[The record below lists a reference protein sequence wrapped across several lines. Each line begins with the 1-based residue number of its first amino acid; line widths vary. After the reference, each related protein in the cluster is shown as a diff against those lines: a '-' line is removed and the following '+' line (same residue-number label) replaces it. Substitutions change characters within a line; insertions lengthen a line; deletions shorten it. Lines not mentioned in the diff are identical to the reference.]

1 MNPMSLAALLAP
13 LSEDIT
19 QAEDYNPG
27 WGLFALVAFLAVA
40 VVVLA
45 RSFRKQLRKADDHFA
60 GRDPG
65 GNNGDSGTGAEDDR
79 RE

>member
-1 MNPMSLAALLAP
+1 MNTPLAALLLP
-13 LSEDIT
+13 LSGNIT

-27 WGLFALVAFLAVA
+27 WGLFALVAFLVVA

-45 RSFRKQLRKADDHFA
+45 RSFHKHLRKADNHFA
-60 GRDPG
+60 GRDRGADDGDHGSGAVG
-65 GNNGDSGTGAEDDR
+65 GE

>member
-27 WGLFALVAFLAVA
+27 WGLFALVAFLVVA
-40 VVVLA
+40 VVVLG
-45 RSFRKQLRKADDHFA
+45 RSFHKQLRKADDHFA

-65 GNNGDSGTGAEDDR
+65 AENPDLGSGPGDDR